1 MFVNSYVNRLFKS
14 LKQNFLLV
22 IQFWKKHIDILYKR
36 FVAKVFELI
45 RKNSKRLFFYFTT
58 VLFITVTLI
67 LRNLKNIIFQKN
79 FRLFVITESMHVGSL
94 GFVNHNLSLVMLA
107 RS

>member
-45 RKNSKRLFFYFTT
+45 RKNCKRLFFYFTT

-94 GFVNHNLSLVMLA
+94 GFVKHNLSLVMLA

>member
-36 FVAKVFELI
+36 FVAKGV
-45 RKNSKRLFFYFTT
+45 
-58 VLFITVTLI
+58 
-67 LRNLKNIIFQKN
+67 
-79 FRLFVITESMHVGSL
+79 
-94 GFVNHNLSLVMLA
+94 
-107 RS
+107 